1 MINFHVKISP
11 MSTSSGKISRRIIV
25 GIIGHPSC
33 GKDTVGEY
41 LRDKYG
47 FTLTAG
53 GDLLRQYI
61 GEHNLG
67 DTSRENLSKV
77 SRELRRKKGSD
88 FLMKMQLAIDTLK
101 LAVSGMRTA
110 PEAELLKS
118 AGGKIIAVTAP
129 VEIRYKRALGRG
141 RIGDNVT
148 FEDFKLIE
156 EKEAKSADLNDH
168 SVEDL
173 MAMSDF
179 MINNSGTFVELQA
192 EVDRIMKEILKEF
205 SL

>member
-1 MINFHVKISP
+1 
-11 MSTSSGKISRRIIV
+11 
-25 GIIGHPSC
+25 
-33 GKDTVGEY
+33 
-41 LRDKYG
+41 
-47 FTLTAG
+47 
-53 GDLLRQYI
+53 
-61 GEHNLG
+61 
-67 DTSRENLSKV
+67 
-77 SRELRRKKGSD
+77 
-88 FLMKMQLAIDTLK
+88 MKMQLAIDTLK

-179 MINNSGTFVELQA
+179 MINNSGTFVELQK
-192 EVDRIMKEILKEF
+192 EVDRIVKEILKEVGR
-205 SL
+205 